1 LENDMHEGANG
12 AGRTNFLLAVVLGG
26 LVIVVAALDLLM
38 FNDHRHERAFDRPS
52 VRARVM
58 SVP

>member
-1 LENDMHEGANG
+1 MHEGANG

-26 LVIVVAALDLLM
+26 LVIVVAALGLLM